1 MKVDFSQV
9 DIAAFTK
16 ALTKEAV
23 SFKGFKAKSGQKKAH
38 LLAKI
43 AKLKEQLLLL
53 EEELENIE
61 NKAIT
66 SNDVAFAISLIR
78 DTIKNSPETAKIIIE
93 LNNFRDG
100 PYNRAKHYDLLF
112 YWDYNCAQ
120 TCIQEDMIPWIQ
132 WKWDPIAC
140 RQSWNFI
147 PGTSEAIDAVKK
159 VLAEMQK

>member
-16 ALTKEAV
+16 ALTKEAASV
-23 SFKGFKAKSGQKKAH
+23 KGLKAKSSQKKTS

-43 AKLKEQLLLL
+43 AKLKEQLALL

-61 NKAIT
+61 NKTAT
-66 SNDVAFAISLIR
+66 SDDVAIALNLMR
-78 DTIKNSPETAKIIIE
+78 DTIKNSPETAKIIIK
-93 LNNFRDG
+93 LNNFRDA

-120 TCIQEDMIPWIQ
+120 LCTQEDMIPWI
-132 WKWDPIAC
+132 KWNWDLVAC

-159 VLAEMQK
+159 VFAEMQK